1 MRPSLPAILFSMLA
15 MACGGSK
22 GGTGPTPTGDFTLAA
37 APSALTLL
45 QGEDG
50 YLLVTLTA
58 SSGFSAPVTLTASG
72 LPAGA
77 SAVPVTMAP
86 GQTTAALRVHGGS
99 TLANAAAMTVTA
111 AGGGRSHSA
120 VVAVSVTPAPT
131 GGSDPVLTGM
141 VGLDVAGSTP
151 TGFANPT
158 GIAVNP
164 ANGKVYMVSDQAGGL
179 AVYDPAA
186 NTLGVVPIPSAQ
198 RVAVSSATDTVY
210 AVGGTANLIV
220 VEGGTASQVVVG
232 GALQGVAVDSSTGQ
246 VFVAEN
252 LNHTVYQI
260 DGASLRVK
268 PATWRFSSA
277 ADGPVEGPIAV
288 DEVRHTVYASLYGG
302 IGVISQANGD
312 WFTVGIS
319 RVNSTLTQSP
329 VDMSVDPRNGQAYIL
344 GSDGFNG
351 SDGWIHLLDDSY
363 LPDSTS
369 ATATNAPSSLAVD
382 PGTNK
387 LYVADSRNQSVNVID
402 LDSGAFM
409 KMVQVPPSGGLDDGP
424 IGVAVDPVTHQVFA
438 TFRDYGGVPAL
449 AVIDG
454 R

>member
-1 MRPSLPAILFSMLA
+1 VRASLPVTLAIVA
-15 MACGGSK
+15 MACGSSK
-22 GGTGPTPTGDFTLAA
+22 GGGGPTIAGDFALAA
-37 APSALTLL
+37 APSTLTLL
-45 QGEDG
+45 QGEDA
-50 YLLVTLTA
+50 YLLVTLTPA
-58 SSGFSAPVTLTASG
+58 SGFSAPVTLTASG

-77 SAVPVTMAP
+77 SAAPVTMIA
-86 GQTTAALRVHGGS
+86 GQTTAAVLVHGGA

-120 VVAVSVTPAPT
+120 TVAVSVTPART
-131 GGSDPVLTGM
+131 GGSDPVLTGI
-141 VGLDVAGSTP
+141 VGLDFAGSTP
-151 TGFANPT
+151 TGFASPA

-164 ANGKVYMVSDQAGGL
+164 ANGKVYVVSDQAGGL

-186 NTLGVVPIPSAQ
+186 NTLGIVPIPSAQ
-198 RVAVSSATDTVY
+198 RVAVSSTTDTVY

-220 VEGGTASQVVVG
+220 IDGGTASQVAVG

-252 LNHTVYQI
+252 LDHTVYQI
-260 DGASLRVK
+260 DGASLRVS
-268 PATWRFSSA
+268 PGSWRFSSA

-288 DEVRHTVYASLYGG
+288 DELRHTVYASLYGG

-319 RVNSTLTQSP
+319 RVNSTLTESP
-329 VDMSVDPRNGQAYIL
+329 VDISVDPRNGQAYIL

-369 ATATNAPSSLAVD
+369 ATATNAPSSLALD

-387 LYVADSRNQSVNVID
+387 LYVADSSNQSVNVID
-402 LDSGAFM
+402 LDTGTFL
-409 KMVQVPPSGGLDDGP
+409 KMVQVPPSGGQDDGP